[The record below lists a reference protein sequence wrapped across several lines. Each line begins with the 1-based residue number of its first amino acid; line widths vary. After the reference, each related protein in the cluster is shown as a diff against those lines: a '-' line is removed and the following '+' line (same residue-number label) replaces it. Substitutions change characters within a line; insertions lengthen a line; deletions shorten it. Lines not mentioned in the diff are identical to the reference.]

1 MQTELLS
8 VDDILKL
15 PNPPADR
22 RIAYGDDPLQF
33 ADLRL
38 PDAPGPH
45 PVVVVVHGGCW
56 RSRYTLDHI
65 GSFSDALTADGF
77 ATWTVEYRRVGD
89 PGGGWPGTFLDVAGA
104 VDHLRD
110 IAPEYALDLER
121 VVAVGHSAG
130 GQLVLWL
137 GARGKL
143 PATSPLAT
151 ERPLPLAG
159 VVSLAGVDDLRR
171 ALSEGVCDDMA
182 ARLVG
187 SGPDDAPERYRESSP
202 IELLPLGLPLRLV
215 NGVRD
220 PIVPVDFGRAFERR
234 SRDAGDDVE
243 LITIEA
249 AGHFELIAHGSSA
262 WPEVLGAI
270 RDLATPGRSMP
281 PFPPHPS
288 LR

>member
-1 MQTELLS
+1 VQTELLS

-15 PNPPADR
+15 QHPAADH

-33 ADLRL
+33 GDLRL
-38 PDAPGPH
+38 PSTPGPH

-56 RSRYTLDHI
+56 RSRYTLAHI
-65 GSFSDALTADGF
+65 GSFSGALTREGF
-77 ATWTVEYRRVGD
+77 ATWTIEYRRVGD
-89 PGGGWPGTFLDVAGA
+89 PGGGWPGTFLDVAAA
-104 VDHLRD
+104 VDHLRELASD
-110 IAPEYALDLER
+110 YPLDLER

-143 PATSPLAT
+143 PAASPLAT

-171 ALSEGVCDDMA
+171 ALAEGVCDDMA

-187 SGPDDAPERYRESSP
+187 GAPADVPERYRESSP

-220 PIVPVDFGRAFERR
+220 PIVPVDFGRALEAQ
-234 SRDAGDDVE
+234 SRAAGDDVK
-243 LITIEA
+243 LVTIEA
-249 AGHFELIAHGSSA
+249 AGHFELIAPASNA
-262 WPEVLGAI
+262 WPEVLGVI
-270 RDLATPGRSMP
+270 RELLPR
-281 PFPPHPS
+281 
-288 LR
+288 